1 MQNILYFWLNQE
13 FLLKTQPSNDLK
25 VILVQHFFS
34 SLHLKIIKES
44 NGIISQPCSSQS
56 IPSKMEI
63 ND

>member
-1 MQNILYFWLNQE
+1 MQNILYFFLNQE
-13 FLLKTQPSNDLK
+13 FLLKTQPSDLK

-34 SLHLKIIKES
+34 SPHLKIIKES